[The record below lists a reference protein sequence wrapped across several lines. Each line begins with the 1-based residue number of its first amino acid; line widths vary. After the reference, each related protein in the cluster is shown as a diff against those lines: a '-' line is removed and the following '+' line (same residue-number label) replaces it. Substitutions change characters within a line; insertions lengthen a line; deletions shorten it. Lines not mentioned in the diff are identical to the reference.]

1 MIRYYY
7 TGRGGEFVYIC
18 DLHPTRNIIKSNDHY
33 VSISLTFNPM
43 KITRNNIIVNDKDW
57 NKISFIIFGFLYHL
71 NQTSDERL
79 NCTSFL
85 NEQNAT
91 FQNQTTHVYE
101 KNSTEKWTLIFENI
115 PRVDNYNYD
124 LQLQVNSIIEN
135 NIFNEEFLIFNT
147 KIDLTDI
154 KLDEDFPYW
163 WVIIGVG
170 GGIILILVVF
180 FVIKYIRLQKR
191 KKDLEEEMKSFAY
204 SNNIQQNVIKKEKKA
219 FEKDSDYDTTF
230 I

>member
-1 MIRYYY
+1 M
-7 TGRGGEFVYIC
+7 
-18 DLHPTRNIIKSNDHY
+18 
-33 VSISLTFNPM
+33 
-43 KITRNNIIVNDKDW
+43 
-57 NKISFIIFGFLYHL
+57 
-71 NQTSDERL
+71 
-79 NCTSFL
+79 
-85 NEQNAT
+85 
-91 FQNQTTHVYE
+91 
-101 KNSTEKWTLIFENI
+101 
-115 PRVDNYNYD
+115 
-124 LQLQVNSIIEN
+124 QLQVNSILED

-147 KIDLTDI
+147 KVDLTHI

-204 SNNIQQNVIKKEKKA
+204 SNDIQQNVIKKEKK
-219 FEKDSDYDTTF
+219 EKDSDYDTTF